1 MIFGLGIRHVGSKAA
16 RILAEHYRNLRNLSK
31 ADESEIVSLETIG
44 QTIADSVVT
53 YFNNEEVHDLLDEL
67 EKAGVNFDYLG
78 LKMRSSRLL
87 THPLK
92 VRQLS

>member
-1 MIFGLGIRHVGSKAA
+1 MSRRSF
-16 RILAEHYRNLRNLSK
+16 
-31 ADESEIVSLETIG
+31 SLETIG

-78 LKMRSSRLL
+78 LKNEELSAIDS
-87 THPLK
+87 PLK